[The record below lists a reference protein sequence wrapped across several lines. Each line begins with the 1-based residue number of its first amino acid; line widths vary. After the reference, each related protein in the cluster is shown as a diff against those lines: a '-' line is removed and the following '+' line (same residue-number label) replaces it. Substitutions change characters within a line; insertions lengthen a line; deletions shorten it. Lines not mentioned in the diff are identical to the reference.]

1 MEFWLP
7 NQIDLNETSKAL
19 IQDVEETA
27 RRVDEQRPLPD
38 PVVKRIND
46 DLLGERVYSSNAI
59 EGNTLDLRETIMI
72 LKQGIQGAKKKR
84 EALEARNLGKA
95 VDAISDWIRA
105 GVDCH
110 TVDRLLQAH
119 RLLLDEIDDE
129 WAGRFR
135 EHRVMIHGATHQ
147 PPNQEAV
154 PALVER
160 LMDELREPTDENAI
174 LRASWTHW
182 AMARIHPFH
191 DGNGRMAR
199 LWQDIVLLQS
209 KLTCAVIRPEDRR
222 QYLEALGEADEGEF
236 NAIVQLVAQRV
247 SSTFDRYLIELRK
260 EDELKDWV
268 TDLVGEVDARLE
280 EKRKLGYM
288 RWARRM
294 KQLRYEF
301 ELCTARV
308 TDSTTE
314 IGVQLRPFDI
324 IDQSRWENIGS
335 GVGAEQTWFFKM
347 EFSRGRER
355 RRYFF
360 FFGQH
365 FWGECDTDCDRAEPR
380 VCLLISE
387 DDGSGEAIR
396 LDQIPECPLEAREI
410 FVSDDEFVRKRFDH
424 SAETTVYDREI
435 SALRI
440 AQDFIREV
448 VLRRMT

>member
-7 NQIDLNETSKAL
+7 NQIELNGTSKAL

-38 PVVKRIND
+38 PVVRRIND

-59 EGNTLDLRETIMI
+59 EGNTLDLRETIVI
-72 LKQGIQGAKKKR
+72 LKQGVLGAKKKR
-84 EALEARNLGKA
+84 EALEVRNLGQA
-95 VDAISDWIRA
+95 VDAISDWIRT
-105 GVDCH
+105 GIDCH
-110 TVDRLLQAH
+110 TVDKLLQAH
-119 RLLLDEIDDE
+119 RLLFNEIDDE

-135 EHRVMIHGATHQ
+135 EHRVMIRGATHQ
-147 PPNQEAV
+147 PPSQEGV
-154 PALVER
+154 RPLVER
-160 LMDELREPTDENAI
+160 LMDELREPTNENAI
-174 LRASWTHW
+174 LRATWAHW
-182 AMARIHPFH
+182 AIARIHPFH

-199 LWQDIVLLQS
+199 LWQDLVLHQS

-236 NAIVQLVAQRV
+236 NPIAQLVAQRA

-268 TDLVGEVDARLE
+268 TDLVGEVDTRLE
-280 EKRKLGYM
+280 EKRKLDYM

-294 KQLRYEF
+294 TQLRYEF

-314 IGVQLRPFDI
+314 LGVQIRPFDI

-360 FFGQH
+360 FFGRH
-365 FWGECDTDCDRAEPR
+365 FWGECDTDRDRAEPR
-380 VCLLISE
+380 VSLLISE
-387 DDGSGEAIR
+387 DAGGGHASR
-396 LDQIPECPLEAREI
+396 LDQIPDCPLEAREV
-410 FVSDDEFVRKRFDH
+410 FVTDDEFVRKREDCV
-424 SAETTVYDREI
+424 TGKTVYDRNV

-440 AQDFIREV
+440 AQDFIRDV
-448 VLRRMT
+448 VLHRMT